1 MVTTE
6 STTKTSQYFKKDIS
20 YSEETYHYYE
30 KIKLLVILKSPATT
44 IGKVNLLFRIV
55 RPTLLER
62 GNLYTELSGRH
73 YEKGVIFIQNCPA
86 ATMRKELS
94 LYVYMLLSPAATI

>member
-6 STTKTSQYFKKDIS
+6 STTKTSQYFEKDNS

-55 RPTLLER
+55 RLSLLER

-73 YEKGVIFIQNCPA
+73 YEKGVIFIQNCLA
-86 ATMRKELS
+86 ATMRKG
-94 LYVYMLLSPAATI
+94 